1 MSLICDNCG
10 KGMVYGRQST
20 HHRGV
25 AGKRWKKR
33 AQTTLRTFKP
43 NLQRI
48 AVMLSGK
55 KVTMKLCTNCI
66 KRFKKDGKLAP
77 IGRKASLIASV

>member
-25 AGKRWKKR
+25 AGKRWRKR

-43 NLQRI
+43 NLQKI
-48 AVMLSGK
+48 AVMVNGK
-55 KVTMKLCTNCI
+55 KVTMRLCTNCI
-66 KRFKKDGKLAP
+66 KLFKGKGKLFP
-77 IGRKASLIASV
+77 IRKASQIASV

>member
-1 MSLICDNCG
+1 MSLVCDNCE

-25 AGKRWKKR
+25 AGKRWRKR

-43 NLQRI
+43 NLQKI
-48 AVMLSGK
+48 AVVASGK
-55 KVTMKLCTNCI
+55 KIQVKLCTKCI
-66 KRFKKDGKLAP
+66 KLFKREGKLAP
-77 IGRKASLIASV
+77 VKKTSLAASI

>member
-1 MSLICDNCG
+1 MALVCDNCG

-25 AGKRWKKR
+25 AGKRWRKR

-43 NLQRI
+43 NLQKI
-48 AVMLSGK
+48 AVNVNGK

-66 KRFKKDGKLAP
+66 KLFKKQGKLMPTKRAV
-77 IGRKASLIASV
+77 SVASV

>member
-1 MSLICDNCG
+1 MSLICDNCE

-33 AQTTLRTFKP
+33 AQVTLRTFKP
-43 NLQRI
+43 NLQKI
-48 AVMLSGK
+48 AVMVNGK
-55 KVTMKLCTNCI
+55 KMTVKLCTNCI

-77 IGRKASLIASV
+77 IKRVAVSASI

>member
-1 MSLICDNCG
+1 MSLICDNCE

-43 NLQRI
+43 NLQKI
-48 AVMLSGK
+48 AVMSLGK
-55 KVTMKLCTNCI
+55 KMTVKLCTKCI

-77 IGRKASLIASV
+77 VRRSSVAASV

>member
-1 MSLICDNCG
+1 MSLICDNCE

-25 AGKRWKKR
+25 AGKRWRKR

-43 NLQRI
+43 NLQKI
-48 AVMLSGK
+48 AMMVSGK
-55 KVTMKLCTNCI
+55 KMTVKLCTNCI

-77 IGRKASLIASV
+77 TKRIATVASL

>member
-1 MSLICDNCG
+1 MALVCDNCG

-25 AGKRWKKR
+25 AGKRWRKR
-33 AQTTLRTFKP
+33 AQVTLRTFKP
-43 NLQRI
+43 NLQKI
-48 AVMLSGK
+48 AVMVAGK

-66 KRFKKDGKLAP
+66 KRFKGLGKLKSV
-77 IGRKASLIASV
+77 RKTSLTASI

>member
-1 MSLICDNCG
+1 MALVCDNCG

-25 AGKRWKKR
+25 AGKRWRKR

-43 NLQRI
+43 NLQKI
-48 AVMLSGK
+48 AVMVNGK
-55 KVTMKLCTNCI
+55 KVTMRLCTNCI
-66 KRFKKDGKLAP
+66 KLFKGKGKLAP
-77 IGRKASLIASV
+77 IHKSPAPASL